1 MPELNIT
8 PDDLQAVMQSDPT
21 VALKLQLTA
30 ALRTIDE
37 LKAEVKWQLARNGH
51 GDLKAEEEEVD
62 AKGRQEALSVHGKGE
77 EGGTSSS

>member
-8 PDDLQAVMQSDPT
+8 PDDLQTVMQSDPT

-37 LKAEVKWQLARNGH
+37 LKAELARNGH
-51 GDLKAEEEEVD
+51 GNIKAKEERVD